1 MKLQKYHQKFF
12 SIFIILICLVFSKC
26 NADCNDCTIDSG
38 LFCNSCSNPGCV
50 IKYGSNE
57 CFLCSGIV
65 NGDHYSISSGCNK
78 GDTTGSKIIYNGNYY
93 EFTSA
98 DISSS
103 DLLFKFGDYYYYISV
118 IDTSL
123 MDCENKLCKCKNFY
137 YIDSSRGD
145 KKLPV
150 CYNSISGLLAAKP
163 DYKYYNYKTGEFTQ
177 NSRPT
182 DFDKMKILS
191 SGAIRCTESCLGSEK
206 IQEESSTTIYCVDQ
220 CDIMTN
226 YKYEYTDASGITKCL
241 ESCPDNYYIKRY
253 NSNQNYKC
261 VTLDECNFYLDDT
274 CYESCTDIAIAGTG
288 KIYHKYGS
296 KECISLSDC
305 SNSENKYI
313 DGNTCYKKEECAFVD
328 STSCVS
334 SCSSSQYH
342 AFDDN
347 ECLSI
352 CPSDKQR
359 YANDGTDNKH
369 VCYHSCAD
377 IPGGEYIYEGKN
389 DPICHN
395 THPTTGCEYY
405 YVKLDGVRKCTT
417 LADCVNNNNNINQ
430 PIKRN
435 YIINKE
441 CKESCDGYYQLEKTW
456 ESPAYIE
463 CFDTVEKMVNS
474 NLGIHFCDTKLRK
487 CWRDFP
493 VNEEY
498 YINTALSGSNDKIYE
513 IVKECNNFYVEDRN
527 PFQSYQS
534 YWCVSTC
541 GRNNKDFFESG
552 NK

>member
-12 SIFIILICLVFSKC
+12 SIFIILICLVCSKC
-26 NADCNDCTIDSG
+26 DTDCNDCTIDSG
-38 LFCNSCSNPGCV
+38 LFCNSCAKTGCV
-50 IKYGSNE
+50 IRYGSNE

-65 NGDHYSISSGCNK
+65 NGKHYSISDICYIE
-78 GDTTGSKIIYNGNYY
+78 DTTGNKIIYNGKYY
-93 EFTSA
+93 EFTTA

-103 DLLFKFGDYYYYISV
+103 DPLFKFGDYYYYISE
-118 IDTSL
+118 IKTSL
-123 MDCENKLCKCKNFY
+123 MDCENKLCKCKKYY
-137 YIDSSRGD
+137 YIDTPIGD

-150 CYNSISGLLAAKP
+150 CFNSISDLLTAKP

-177 NSRPT
+177 NSCPT
-182 DFDKMKILS
+182 DFDKMKKLS

-206 IQEESSTTIYCVDQ
+206 IQEESSTSIYCVDQ
-220 CDIMTN
+220 CDITKN

-241 ESCPDNYYIKRY
+241 ESCPDNYYIKIY

-261 VTLDECNFYLDDT
+261 VTLDECNFYSDDT
-274 CYESCTDIAIAGTG
+274 CYESCPDNSG
-288 KIYHKYGS
+288 KTYHKYGS
-296 KECISLSDC
+296 KECISSSDC

-313 DGNTCYKKEECAFVD
+313 GGDTCYKKEECAFVD

-359 YANDGTDNKH
+359 YANDGTYNNH

-498 YINTALSGSNDKIYE
+498 YINTALSGSDDKIYE